1 VLWRFIRKDLLRHA
15 RDPVAL
21 ILWAAIPLAVAIL
34 MRAAFGGDEQIP
46 QATLVIAD
54 QDDSLVSQLLA
65 AAFDAGPLQELI
77 HTEQADSARAV
88 ELAQG
93 GDVSA
98 ALFIPRGF
106 GNRYLEGGTPTL
118 TLLRNPSQTILP
130 AIVEETIAVLAEG
143 GFYVRE
149 LFGDPIRTMRSL
161 SASDSGSVTAREIS
175 SGIQAPMER
184 VAPYLFPPV
193 LTVAAMAE
201 PFVSSGTVASKPDA
215 SEGNVEQNPSN
226 ASAAP
231 VSDEPPGF
239 LEIFFPG
246 ILTMSMLF
254 LGQALAVDIWA
265 EHKLGTF
272 RRLHVTPKGVG
283 GLVLGKVIAGTLI
296 FWLIFE
302 LLLLL
307 GRYAFQIDLERI
319 HLAAIY
325 SAMCGFG
332 VLAALHFI
340 MVLPRSENGGT
351 ILGSLVVMPLVFLGG
366 SFFPFET
373 LSPTMRAI
381 GTATPN
387 GQILVQI
394 KRIVSGGPLDAAVW
408 ITPLIAIGLGL
419 VFTMLA
425 ARGARRRFLGAS

>member
-1 VLWRFIRKDLLRHA
+1 VLWRFIKKDLLRHA

-34 MRAAFGGDEQIP
+34 MRAAFGGDGQIP

-54 QDDSLVSQLLA
+54 QDDSFASRLLG
-65 AAFDAGPLQELI
+65 AAFRAGPLAELI
-77 HTEQADSARAV
+77 HAEEADSARAV
-88 ELAQG
+88 ELARQG
-93 GDVSA
+93 EVSA

-106 GNRYLEGGTPTL
+106 GKRYLDGGTPTL
-118 TLLRNPSQTILP
+118 TLLRNPSQSILP
-130 AIVEETIAVLAEG
+130 AIVEETISVLADG

-149 LFGDPIRTMRSL
+149 LFGDPIRTIRAL
-161 SASDSGSVTAREIS
+161 AASDTVGASGSEIAT
-175 SGIQAPMER
+175 GIQTSMER
-184 VAPYLFPPV
+184 IGVYFFPPV
-193 LTVAAMAE
+193 LTVANMGASSDGAGRAE
-201 PFVSSGTVASKPDA
+201 ETDAVA
-215 SEGNVEQNPSN
+215 N
-226 ASAAP
+226 AS
-231 VSDEPPGF
+231 DESTGI

-296 FWLIFE
+296 LWLIFE

-307 GRYAFQIDLERI
+307 GRYVFRIDLERI
-319 HLAAIY
+319 HLAALY

-332 VLAALHFI
+332 ILAALHFI
-340 MVLPRSENGGT
+340 MVLAKSENGGT
-351 ILGSLVVMPLVFLGG
+351 ILGTLVVMPLVFLGG

-381 GTATPN
+381 GMATPN

-394 KRIVSGGPLDAAVW
+394 KRIVSGGPLDAVVW

-419 VFTMLA
+419 AFTLLA